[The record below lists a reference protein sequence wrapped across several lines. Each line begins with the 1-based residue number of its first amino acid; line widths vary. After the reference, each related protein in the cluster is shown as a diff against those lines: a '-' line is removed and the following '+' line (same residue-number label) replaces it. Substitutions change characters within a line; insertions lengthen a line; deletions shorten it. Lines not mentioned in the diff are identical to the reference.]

1 MLPLN
6 RTGTIYIHSLSNDQL
21 QSSVMKTHTQ
31 MDTLDFPP
39 FSGAMLWH
47 VEVKD
52 VFVNTFPSSST

>member
-6 RTGTIYIHSLSNDQL
+6 RTGTIYIHFLVKWPV
-21 QSSVMKTHTQ
+21 QSAVMKTHNQ
-31 MDTLDFPP
+31 MDTDDFPP

-52 VFVNTFPSSST
+52 VFVNT